1 MIDVLIELVFY
12 VVEKT
17 VYLYVDLEMAYG
29 TSTCV
34 NKDE

>member
-1 MIDVLIELVFY
+1 MIDMLIELVFY

-17 VYLYVDLEMAYG
+17 VHLYVYLEIVYG